1 MDIIFYINIFYIFDI
16 NKINSAMFVESYL
29 IIFDKLPYDI
39 IDLIY
44 LISCLLVDFY
54 YTINKIIIKETMKIF
69 CKKYYDKK
77 YPEIKK
83 TSSISVDE
91 DDEDTDE

>member
-1 MDIIFYINIFYIFDI
+1 
-16 NKINSAMFVESYL
+16 MFGISYL
-29 IIFDKLPYDI
+29 IIYDKIPADF

-44 LISCLLVDFY
+44 LISCFLVDLY

-69 CKKYYDKK
+69 CKDLYQKK

-83 TSSISVDE
+83 RNTIDLGTGDGDDD
-91 DDEDTDE
+91 DDED